1 MSRHPQ
7 GPRKAPRGKDD
18 QRGSRVG
25 VSRFLWNSGRSIAAG
40 ALMWA
45 AFPDVGAWY
54 ASIISLA
61 LIIAVVDHSRAWG
74 AIFYAGLFGSV
85 FWLPHVHWATIASGG
100 WLPWV
105 MLALTQILWWML
117 WGLCV
122 RIFQVWPWAR
132 TLRGSI
138 AFNIVAWTGIETL
151 RSATPF
157 TGFPW
162 GKIAYPQVDS
172 PLGHLAPWG
181 GEVLVASAV
190 VAAAVLVRWAFAL
203 VPDFEGGRWYS
214 RPAMLVGLVG
224 ILVLP
229 ALVPLYAEQQAGA
242 VKVGI
247 VQGNVEIPGA
257 KTYAIEGKVTG
268 NHVAVTEE
276 LLEATPDVEVIF
288 WGEGALDRD
297 PRVNALNERLVT
309 DIVDKAQRPILVG
322 FNEYDGQ
329 KEVIRNLY
337 GPWYPATAPTPGLG
351 SLYGKQLPVP
361 FGEYIPF
368 REFISSLA
376 TEAAQ
381 VRVDME
387 AVENSSR
394 LDVMVGEGR
403 SLPVATGICFEVA
416 YEGLLAE
423 GVRSGGQIIVIPSN
437 NYHFRTSPESAQQAQ
452 MARFRAMEFSRSA
465 MQVSTTGE
473 SVLIRPDGGVLART
487 GRQSGEFAVGTLPLR
502 TSLTPAAWMGYWSGY
517 VMVGGLAVGIIMSGI
532 VGVVRRYRSGERNVR
547 LKAE

>member
-1 MSRHPQ
+1 MNRRRYMRDH
-7 GPRKAPRGKDD
+7 
-18 QRGSRVG
+18 QRESETTRSTLV
-25 VSRFLWNSGRSIAAG
+25 RFAWNSGRSIVAG
-40 ALMWA
+40 VLMWA

-61 LIIAVVDHSRAWG
+61 LIIAVVDHSRAW
-74 AIFYAGLFGSV
+74 AAMFYAGLFGV
-85 FWLPHVHWATIASGG
+85 AFWLPHVHWATIASGG

-117 WGLCV
+117 WGLSV
-122 RIFQVWPWAR
+122 RVLHTWSWAL
-132 TLRGSI
+132 TLRGSLAI
-138 AFNIVAWTGIETL
+138 NVVAWIGVETL
-151 RSATPF
+151 RSRVPF

-162 GKIAYPQVDS
+162 GKVAYPQVDS

-181 GEVLVASAV
+181 GEVLVATV
-190 VAAAVLVRWAFAL
+190 VVVIAVLVRRAFAFVSDL
-203 VPDFEGGRWYS
+203 EGVHWYS
-214 RPAMLVGLVG
+214 RPALLVSAVL
-224 ILVLP
+224 IL
-229 ALVPLYAEQQAGA
+229 LVPMFLPLYSEQQAGA
-242 VKVGI
+242 IRVGM

-268 NHVAVTEE
+268 NHATVTRQ
-276 LLEATPDVEVIF
+276 LLEAAPDVDLIV

-297 PRVNALNERLVT
+297 PRTSGVNDRLVREIA
-309 DIVDKAQRPILVG
+309 DDAQRPILVG
-322 FNEYDGQ
+322 FNEYDPER
-329 KEVIRNLY
+329 EVIRNLY
-337 GPWYPATAPTPGLG
+337 GPWYPSDSVMPGLG
-351 SLYGKQLPVP
+351 VLYGKQLPVP

-394 LDVMVGEGR
+394 IDVLVGEGR
-403 SLPVATGICFEVA
+403 TLPTAVGICFEVA

-423 GVRSGGQIIVIPSN
+423 GVRSGGQLIVIPSN

-452 MARFRAMEFSRSA
+452 MARFRALEFSRSA

-473 SVLIRPDGGVLART
+473 SVLIRPDGGVIART
-487 GRQSGEFAVGTLPLR
+487 QRQTGEFAVGTLPLR
-502 TSLTPAAWMGYWSGY
+502 TSLTPAAWVGDWPGY
-517 VMVGGLAVGIIMSGI
+517 VMIGLLLMGIIMSGI
-532 VGVVRRYRSGERNVR
+532 AGLVRFVR
-547 LKAE
+547 GG